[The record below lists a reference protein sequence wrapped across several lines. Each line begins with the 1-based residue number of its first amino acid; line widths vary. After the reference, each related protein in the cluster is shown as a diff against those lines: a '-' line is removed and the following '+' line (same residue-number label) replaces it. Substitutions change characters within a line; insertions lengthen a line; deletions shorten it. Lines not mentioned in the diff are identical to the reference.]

1 MPDNTAWLQT
11 NSGGRFYPLTPTAAS
26 IEIEDIAHALSN
38 LCRFNGHCDRFYS
51 VAEHSFMVS
60 RMVPEKYRL
69 EALLHDASE
78 AYLCDVPRP
87 LKHLPEFARYRE
99 IETEVQAEILARF
112 GIFETPES
120 HAAIHEADN
129 RMLATEARD
138 LMTHRDIQAW
148 SALPEPY
155 DLDLQK
161 PLLPND
167 AKGVFLTAFHFL
179 IEVTPGSV
187 R

>member
-1 MPDNTAWLQT
+1 MSDTAWIQT
-11 NSGGRFYPLTPTAAS
+11 NGGGRFYPLNPTAAS

-51 VAEHSFMVS
+51 VAEHSFLVS
-60 RMVPEKYRL
+60 RMVPPEYRL

-112 GIFETPES
+112 DVFPSPES
-120 HAAIHEADN
+120 IAAIHEADN

-138 LMTHRDIQAW
+138 LMTHREIQAW

-155 DLDLQK
+155 ELDLRK

-167 AKGVFLTAFHFL
+167 ARLTFLAAFTHLKSGKF
-179 IEVTPGSV
+179 